1 MRVVLTVGVCKLVVV
16 EVSFQPAHPPP
27 SRNYLHNYSVTALAV
42 LILDQTILT
51 CKVGEALMFAWWSV
65 AWWIFG
71 PWYEQPR
78 IFGRVD
84 LLGFVTLVVHS
95 TLFSGDVPW
104 RGVFSVLRS
113 VGLNPAVNLLWSAVT
128 INRTNFW

>member
-95 TLFSGDVPW
+95 TLFSGDVPPLAW
-104 RGVFSVLRS
+104 
-113 VGLNPAVNLLWSAVT
+113 GLLGLEISWA
-128 INRTNFW
+128 